1 MNTQSTVSQP
11 KTDEEY
17 KQEIDRM
24 IPKIEAMLKNAG
36 EMSEQ
41 ARKIGASNRRRSDA
55 LEKRCLFACN

>member
-1 MNTQSTVSQP
+1 MNTKTIGSQP

-36 EMSEQ
+36 ETTKRAQ
-41 ARKIGASNRRRSDA
+41 DWRK
-55 LEKRCLFACN
+55 